1 MEMKV
6 TKLIAERDNCTL
18 LSRELKM
25 FCDTGAE
32 QMTMTREQAAAAI
45 DILAGYKH
53 LLNTLIDN
61 ASVYI

>member
-6 TKLIAERDNCTL
+6 TKLIQAKDDCTIL
-18 LSRELKM
+18 CKELKM

-32 QMTMTREQAAAAI
+32 QMTLTQAQAKEMLELI
-45 DILAGYKH
+45 AGYKH

>member
-6 TKLIAERDNCTL
+6 TKLIQAKDDCTIL
-18 LSRELKM
+18 CKELKM

-32 QMTMTREQAAAAI
+32 KITLTQEQANE
-45 DILAGYKH
+45 ILEVIAGYNH
-53 LLNTLIDN
+53 MLNTLIDN